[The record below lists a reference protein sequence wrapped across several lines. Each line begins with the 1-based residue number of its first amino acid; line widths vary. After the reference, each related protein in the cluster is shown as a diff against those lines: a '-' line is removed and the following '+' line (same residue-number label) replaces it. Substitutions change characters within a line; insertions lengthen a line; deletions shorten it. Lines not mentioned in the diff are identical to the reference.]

1 MNPKFFAKEKLI
13 KNNVKQV
20 RISSSITQK
29 DLAKMVGITRQ
40 TLSLIEKG
48 QYNPTLKLAIGIA
61 KSLNVT
67 LDDLFWN

>member
-1 MNPKFFAKEKLI
+1 M

-48 QYNPTLKLAIGIA
+48 QYNPTLKLAVGIA
-61 KSLNVT
+61 KSSNVT

>member
-1 MNPKFFAKEKLI
+1 M

-67 LDDLFWN
+67 LDDLFGN

>member
-1 MNPKFFAKEKLI
+1 M

>member
-1 MNPKFFAKEKLI
+1 M

-48 QYNPTLKLAIGIA
+48 
-61 KSLNVT
+61 
-67 LDDLFWN
+67 